1 MVALF
6 EPGIMKKFI
15 LTILCNAV
23 LLLTLC
29 LPADARMT
37 IGYISTASLSGVT
50 QGNIDQLSK
59 VLSQLAGEPVKVRRF
74 ENDAALTNW
83 LLRFQEVD
91 AAIVP
96 PSFITQH
103 PPGALNRISDL
114 HAQQP
119 SVTPLALVVRSNLVN
134 NKTEQIKKAFLDL
147 GTSKDGRKALSQVG
161 LAGITLP
168 GKALSQRRLAPEPP
182 PVKIVEKQPTPV
194 PQKKP
199 TPKAKV
205 KPASTS
211 QIPAQK
217 KPATVAPTV
226 APEPAPQK
234 SQPAKSKKV
243 EPPAVKAPS
252 AAVVDKQVA
261 PVDKQTDPADKQTD
275 PADKKVVP
283 VKGQP
288 AIKAQPSVTTAP
300 ESQPPSNK
308 EKVKAEGPAAKP
320 ATNRRMTLFI
330 VLVIFAA
337 IIFKTVLFVLRWK
350 KKKESSSRPEETPA
364 MDTNFHREEP
374 EFQQSVPA
382 EPLEQEEDVIIEEGR
397 LAPGKVPQLLKRCA
411 DLPRPVVLHITKGS
425 CEKLVY
431 FAGGQVSGALTQ
443 HSTIDESG
451 VRWNKLGNLLVR
463 EALITGEE
471 RDRGMALLANEPG
484 LRFGEALLKLG
495 LIDLAGLRHALT
507 RQAKVTIYSLILYP
521 EGRYQIYD
529 GDGSLPP
536 EESVSLEITALIRE
550 ASHHQTEWAAIRQ
563 SLPNLSTSLEF
574 CPDGRTKLENVSLS
588 PQQEETLTRID
599 GNRTINEICVESSMM
614 DYEVYRFLYLMVK
627 AGVLK

>member
-6 EPGIMKKFI
+6 EPGTMKKFI

-29 LPADARMT
+29 LPAEARMT
-37 IGYISTASLSGVT
+37 IGLISTVPLSGVT

-59 VLSQLAGEPVKVRRF
+59 ELSQLAGEPVKVRRF

-96 PSFITQH
+96 PAFITQH

-119 SVTPLALVVRSNLVN
+119 SLTPLALVVRSNLAN

-147 GTSKDGRKALSQVG
+147 GTSKDGRKALSQIG

-168 GKALSQRRLAPEPP
+168 GKALSQKRLAPEPP
-182 PVKIVEKQPTPV
+182 AQNVKKQPTPV
-194 PQKKP
+194 PEKKP
-199 TPKAKV
+199 TPTAKV
-205 KPASTS
+205 KPVAASQLPVQTKVK
-211 QIPAQK
+211 K
-217 KPATVAPTV
+217 KPATIAHAMT
-226 APEPAPQK
+226 PEPAPEK
-234 SQPAKSKKV
+234 SQPVKTIKV
-243 EPPAVKAPS
+243 EPPAVKEPS
-252 AAVVDKQVA
+252 AAPVDNQVAPVDNQVA
-261 PVDKQTDPADKQTD
+261 PVDK
-275 PADKKVVP
+275 KVAP
-283 VKGQP
+283 VVKDQP
-288 AIKAQPSVTTAP
+288 ASKAQASVTTAAEP
-300 ESQPPSNK
+300 QPTPGK
-308 EKVKAEGPAAKP
+308 EKVKAEEPAAKP
-320 ATNRRMTLFI
+320 ATNKRMTLFI

-337 IIFKTVLFVLRWK
+337 VIFKTVLFILRWK
-350 KKKESSSRPEETPA
+350 KKKASSFRPEETPS
-364 MDTNFHREEP
+364 MDTNFHSEEP
-374 EFQQSVPA
+374 EVQQSAPA

-397 LAPGKVPQLLKRCA
+397 LGPGKVPQLLKRCA
-411 DLPRPVVLHITKGS
+411 DLPRPVVLRITKGS

-463 EALITGEE
+463 EALITAEE
-471 RDRGMALLANEPG
+471 RDRGMALLAKEPG

-521 EGRYQIYD
+521 EGRYQIYA
-529 GDGSLPP
+529 GEGSLPP
-536 EESVSLEITALIRE
+536 EESISLEITALIRE

-563 SLPNLSTSLEF
+563 SLPNLNTSLGF
-574 CPDGRTKLENVSLS
+574 CPDGRTKLEKVSLS

>member
-6 EPGIMKKFI
+6 KPGIMKKFI

-23 LLLTLC
+23 LLLALC
-29 LPADARMT
+29 LPADARIT
-37 IGYISTASLSGVT
+37 IGLISTSSLPDVT
-50 QGNIDQLSK
+50 QGNIQKLDK
-59 VLSQLAGEPVKVRRF
+59 ELSQLVGEPVKVRLF

-91 AAIVP
+91 AAIVQ

-103 PPGALNRISDL
+103 PAGALNRISDL
-114 HAQQP
+114 HVQDS
-119 SVTPLALVVRSNLVN
+119 SVTPLALVVRSNLSN
-134 NKTEQIKKAFLDL
+134 NKTEQIKKVFLALD
-147 GTSKDGRKALSQVG
+147 TSKDGRKALSLMD
-161 LAGITLP
+161 LAGVTLP
-168 GKALSQRRLAPEPP
+168 GKTLAQRKFVPEPQP
-182 PVKIVEKQPTPV
+182 AQVIEKQPTPV
-194 PQKKP
+194 LQKKP
-199 TPKAKV
+199 TPPAKTKV
-205 KPASTS
+205 TATPQTLAQTKVVEKPAAV
-211 QIPAQK
+211 I
-217 KPATVAPTV
+217 PTV
-226 APEPAPQK
+226 APEPAPEK
-234 SQPAKSKKV
+234 SKPVKSKKAEPSAEKQEAPAEKQEAPADTKV
-243 EPPAVKAPS
+243 EPFVKEQPASKVQPS
-252 AAVVDKQVA
+252 AA
-261 PVDKQTDPADKQTD
+261 
-275 PADKKVVP
+275 
-283 VKGQP
+283 
-288 AIKAQPSVTTAP
+288 AP
-300 ESQPPSNK
+300 ESPPAAGK
-308 EKVKAEGPAAKP
+308 EEVKTEEPTAKP
-320 ATNRRMTLFI
+320 ANNKRITLFI

-350 KKKESSSRPEETPA
+350 QKKSFSARHEEAPTMEPNVQDDESEVQKSL
-364 MDTNFHREEP
+364 
-374 EFQQSVPA
+374 PA
-382 EPLEQEEDVIIEEGR
+382 EPVVQEDVIIEEGR
-397 LAPGKVPQLLKRCA
+397 LGPGKVPQLLKRCA

-471 RDRGMALLANEPG
+471 RDRGMALLTNEPG

-495 LIDLAGLRHALT
+495 LIDLSGLRHALT

-521 EGRYQIYD
+521 EGRYQIYA

-563 SLPNLSTSLEF
+563 ALPNLNTSLQF
-574 CPDGRTKLENVSLS
+574 CPDGRSKLDNVSLS
-588 PQQEETLTRID
+588 PQQEETLTLID
-599 GNRTINEICVESSMM
+599 GNRTINEICVASSMM

>member
-1 MVALF
+1 VVALF

-15 LTILCNAV
+15 LTIFCNAV

-29 LPADARMT
+29 LPAEARIT
-37 IGYISTASLSGVT
+37 IGLILTAPLSGVT

-59 VLSQLAGEPVKVRRF
+59 ELSQLAGEPVKVRRF
-74 ENDAALTNW
+74 ENDTALTNW
-83 LLRFQEVD
+83 LLRFHEVD

-147 GTSKDGRKALSQVG
+147 GTSKDGRKALSQIG

-168 GKALSQRRLAPEPP
+168 GKALSQKRLAPEPP
-182 PVKIVEKQPTPV
+182 PSQIVEKQPTPV

-199 TPKAKV
+199 TPTAKV

-211 QIPAQK
+211 QIPAQTKVKK

-226 APEPAPQK
+226 TPEPAPHK
-234 SQPAKSKKV
+234 SQPVKSKKV
-243 EPPAVKAPS
+243 ESPAVKAPS
-252 AAVVDKQVA
+252 AA
-261 PVDKQTDPADKQTD
+261 PVDKQPA

-283 VKGQP
+283 VVKGQP
-288 AIKAQPSVTTAP
+288 ASKVQPSVTTAP
-300 ESQPPSNK
+300 ESQPISSK
-308 EKVKAEGPAAKP
+308 EKVKAEEPAAKP
-320 ATNRRMTLFI
+320 ATKKRMTLFI

-350 KKKESSSRPEETPA
+350 KKKESSSRPEETPT
-364 MDTNFHREEP
+364 MNTNFHSEEP
-374 EFQQSVPA
+374 EVQQSVPA
-382 EPLEQEEDVIIEEGR
+382 EPLEQDEDVIIEEGR
-397 LAPGKVPQLLKRCA
+397 LGPGKVPQLLKRCA

-451 VRWNKLGNLLVR
+451 VRWNKLGNLLIR

-521 EGRYQIYD
+521 EGRYQIYA

-563 SLPNLSTSLEF
+563 SLPNLNTSLEF
-574 CPDGRTKLENVSLS
+574 CPDGRSKLEKVSLS
-588 PQQEETLTRID
+588 PQQEETLNRID

>member
-1 MVALF
+1 
-6 EPGIMKKFI
+6 MKKFI

-23 LLLTLC
+23 LLMTLC
-29 LPADARMT
+29 LPAEARMT
-37 IGYISTASLSGVT
+37 IGLISTVPLSGVT

-59 VLSQLAGEPVKVRRF
+59 ELSQLAGEPVKVRRF

-119 SVTPLALVVRSNLVN
+119 SLTPLALVVRSNLAN

-147 GTSKDGRKALSQVG
+147 GTSKDGRKALSQIG
-161 LAGITLP
+161 LAGTTLP
-168 GKALSQRRLAPEPP
+168 EKALSQKRLAPEPP
-182 PVKIVEKQPTPV
+182 AQIVKKQPTPV

-199 TPKAKV
+199 TPIAKV
-205 KPASTS
+205 KPAAAS
-211 QIPAQK
+211 QLPVQTKVKK
-217 KPATVAPTV
+217 KPATVAPAM
-226 APEPAPQK
+226 APEPAPEK
-234 SQPAKSKKV
+234 SQPVKSIKV
-243 EPPAVKAPS
+243 ESPAVKAPS
-252 AAVVDKQVA
+252 AAPVDKQVA
-261 PVDKQTDPADKQTD
+261 PAG
-275 PADKKVVP
+275 KKVAP
-283 VKGQP
+283 VVKDQP
-288 AIKAQPSVTTAP
+288 ASEAQPSVTTAP
-300 ESQPPSNK
+300 EPQPTPGK
-308 EKVKAEGPAAKP
+308 EKVKAEEQAAKP
-320 ATNRRMTLFI
+320 ATNKRMTLFI

-337 IIFKTVLFVLRWK
+337 IIFKTALFVLRWK
-350 KKKESSSRPEETPA
+350 KKKASSFRQEETPT

-374 EFQQSVPA
+374 EVQQSAPA
-382 EPLEQEEDVIIEEGR
+382 EPLKQEEDVIIEEGR
-397 LAPGKVPQLLKRCA
+397 LGPGKVPQLLKRCA
-411 DLPRPVVLHITKGS
+411 DLPRPVVLRITKGS

-443 HSTIDESG
+443 HSTIEESG

-463 EALITGEE
+463 EALITAEE
-471 RDRGMALLANEPG
+471 RDRGMALLAKEPG

-521 EGRYQIYD
+521 EGRYQIYA
-529 GDGSLPP
+529 GEGSLPP
-536 EESVSLEITALIRE
+536 EESITLEITALIRE

-563 SLPNLSTSLEF
+563 SLPNLNTSLGF
-574 CPDGRTKLENVSLS
+574 CPDGRTKLEKVSLS

-627 AGVLK
+627 AEVLK

>member
-1 MVALF
+1 M
-6 EPGIMKKFI
+6 
-15 LTILCNAV
+15 
-23 LLLTLC
+23 LLTLC

-37 IGYISTASLSGVT
+37 IGLISTASFSGVT

-59 VLSQLAGEPVKVRRF
+59 ELSQLAGEPVKVRLF

-91 AAIVP
+91 AAIVSS
-96 PSFITQH
+96 SFVTQH
-103 PPGALNRISDL
+103 PAGALNRISDL
-114 HAQQP
+114 HVQQS
-119 SVTPLALVVRSNLVN
+119 SVTPLALVVRSNLAN

-147 GTSKDGRKALSQVG
+147 GTSKEGRKALSQMGV
-161 LAGITLP
+161 AEVTLP
-168 GKALSQRRLAPEPP
+168 GKSLSQKRLVPEPP
-182 PVKIVEKQPTPV
+182 AAQIVKKQPTPI

-199 TPKAKV
+199 TAPTKL
-205 KPASTS
+205 KPASTP
-211 QIPAQK
+211 QIPEQTK
-217 KPATVAPTV
+217 VKQKPASVAPAVT
-226 APEPAPQK
+226 PAPVPDK
-234 SQPAKSKKV
+234 SQPVKSKKI
-243 EPPAVKAPS
+243 EPTAVRTPS
-252 AAVVDKQVA
+252 ASPAEKQAAPVDKQVA
-261 PVDKQTDPADKQTD
+261 PIDKQISFVDKQAA
-275 PADKKVVP
+275 PADKKIVP
-283 VKGQP
+283 VVKDQP
-288 AIKAQPSVTTAP
+288 VIKAQPSATTAP
-300 ESQPPSNK
+300 ESRPTAGK
-308 EKVKAEGPAAKP
+308 EKVTAEEPAAKP
-320 ATNRRMTLFI
+320 ATNKRMTLFI
-330 VLVIFAA
+330 VLVVFAA

-350 KKKESSSRPEETPA
+350 KKNESSSRPKETPP
-364 MDTNFHREEP
+364 METNFHREEP
-374 EFQQSVPA
+374 EVQQSVPA
-382 EPLEQEEDVIIEEGR
+382 DPLEPEEDVIIEEGR
-397 LAPGKVPQLLKRCA
+397 LGPGKVPQLLKRCA
-411 DLPRPVVLHITKGS
+411 DLPKPVVLHITKGS

-471 RDRGMALLANEPG
+471 RDRGMALLANEPD

-521 EGRYQIYD
+521 EGRYQIYA

-550 ASHHQTEWAAIRQ
+550 ASHHQTEWTAIRQ
-563 SLPNLSTSLEF
+563 ALPNLNTSLQF

-588 PQQEETLTRID
+588 PQQEETLISID
-599 GNRTINEICVESSMM
+599 GNRTINEICVDSSMM

>member
-15 LTILCNAV
+15 LTLVCNAF
-23 LLLTLC
+23 LLLTFC
-29 LPADARMT
+29 LPAEARMT
-37 IGYISTASLSGVT
+37 IGLISTTSLSGVT

-59 VLSQLAGEPVKVRRF
+59 ELSQLAGEPIKIRNF

-103 PPGALNRISDL
+103 PPGALSRISDL
-114 HAQQP
+114 HAQQ
-119 SVTPLALVVRSNLVN
+119 STATALALVVRSNLGN
-134 NKTEQIKKAFLDL
+134 NKTEQIKKAFLAL
-147 GTSKDGRKALSQVG
+147 GTSKDGRKALSQIG

-168 GKALSQRRLAPEPP
+168 GKALSQKRLAPEPSP
-182 PVKIVEKQPTPV
+182 AQIVEKQPTPV

-199 TPKAKV
+199 TPTAKV

-211 QIPAQK
+211 QMPVQTKVKK
-217 KPATVAPTV
+217 KPATVAPAET
-226 APEPAPQK
+226 PEPAPEK
-234 SQPAKSKKV
+234 SQPVKSKKV

-252 AAVVDKQVA
+252 AALVDKQVT
-261 PVDKQTDPADKQTD
+261 PV
-275 PADKKVVP
+275 DKKVVP
-283 VKGQP
+283 VVQDQP
-288 AIKAQPSVTTAP
+288 ASKVQPSVTTAP
-300 ESQPPSNK
+300 EPQPTSSK
-308 EKVKAEGPAAKP
+308 EKVKAEKPAAKS
-320 ATNRRMTLFI
+320 ATNKRMTLFI

-350 KKKESSSRPEETPA
+350 KKKESSFRPEETPT
-364 MDTNFHREEP
+364 MNTNFHGEEP
-374 EFQQSVPA
+374 EVQQSVPA
-382 EPLEQEEDVIIEEGR
+382 EPLEQEEDVIVEEGR
-397 LAPGKVPQLLKRCA
+397 LGPGKVPQLLKRCA

-463 EALITGEE
+463 EALITGAE

-495 LIDLAGLRHALT
+495 LIDLVGLRHALT

-563 SLPNLSTSLEF
+563 SLPNLNTALEF
-574 CPDGRTKLENVSLS
+574 CPDGRSKLEKVNISS
-588 PQQEETLTRID
+588 QQEETLTRIN

>member
-6 EPGIMKKFI
+6 EPGTMKKFI

-29 LPADARMT
+29 LPAEARMT
-37 IGYISTASLSGVT
+37 IGLISTVPLSGVT

-59 VLSQLAGEPVKVRRF
+59 ELSQLAGEPVKVRRF

-119 SVTPLALVVRSNLVN
+119 SGTPLALVVRSNLAN

-147 GTSKDGRKALSQVG
+147 GTSKDGRKALSQIG

-168 GKALSQRRLAPEPP
+168 GKALSQKRLAPEPP
-182 PVKIVEKQPTPV
+182 AQNVKKQPTPV
-194 PQKKP
+194 PEKKP
-199 TPKAKV
+199 TPTAKV
-205 KPASTS
+205 KPAAAS
-211 QIPAQK
+211 QLPVQTKVKK
-217 KPATVAPTV
+217 KPATIAHAMT
-226 APEPAPQK
+226 PEPAPEK
-234 SQPAKSKKV
+234 SQPVKSIKV
-243 EPPAVKAPS
+243 ESPAVKAPS
-252 AAVVDKQVA
+252 AASVDKQVA
-261 PVDKQTDPADKQTD
+261 PAG
-275 PADKKVVP
+275 KKVAP
-283 VKGQP
+283 VVKDQP
-288 AIKAQPSVTTAP
+288 ASEVQPSVTTAAEP
-300 ESQPPSNK
+300 QPTPGK
-308 EKVKAEGPAAKP
+308 EKVKAEEPAAKP
-320 ATNRRMTLFI
+320 ATNKRMTLFI

-337 IIFKTVLFVLRWK
+337 IIFKTVLFMLRWK
-350 KKKESSSRPEETPA
+350 KKKESSFRPEETPS
-364 MDTNFHREEP
+364 MDTNFHREET
-374 EFQQSVPA
+374 EVQQSA
-382 EPLEQEEDVIIEEGR
+382 AAKSMEQEEDVIIEEGR
-397 LAPGKVPQLLKRCA
+397 LGPGKVPQLLKRCA
-411 DLPRPVVLHITKGS
+411 DLPRPVVLRITKGS

-443 HSTIDESG
+443 HSTKDESV

-463 EALITGEE
+463 ESLITAEE

-521 EGRYQIYD
+521 EGRYQIYA

-563 SLPNLSTSLEF
+563 SLPNLNTSLGF
-574 CPDGRTKLENVSLS
+574 CPDGRTKLEKVSLS

>member
-29 LPADARMT
+29 LPAEARMT
-37 IGYISTASLSGVT
+37 IGMISTVPLSGVT

-59 VLSQLAGEPVKVRRF
+59 ELSQLAGEPVKVRRF

-103 PPGALNRISDL
+103 PPGALDRISDL

-119 SVTPLALVVRSNLVN
+119 SLTPLALVVRSNLAN

-147 GTSKDGRKALSQVG
+147 GTSKEGRKALSQIG

-168 GKALSQRRLAPEPP
+168 GKALSQKRLPPEPP
-182 PVKIVEKQPTPV
+182 AQIVKKQPTPV

-199 TPKAKV
+199 TPTAKV
-205 KPASTS
+205 KPAAAS
-211 QIPAQK
+211 QLPVQTKAKK
-217 KPATVAPTV
+217 KPATSAPAVT
-226 APEPAPQK
+226 PEPAPEK
-234 SQPAKSKKV
+234 SQPVNSIKV
-243 EPPAVKAPS
+243 ESPAVKAQS
-252 AAVVDKQVA
+252 AAPLDKQVA
-261 PVDKQTDPADKQTD
+261 P
-275 PADKKVVP
+275 ADKKVAP
-283 VKGQP
+283 VVKDQP
-288 AIKAQPSVTTAP
+288 ASEAQPSVTTAP
-300 ESQPPSNK
+300 EPQPTPGK
-308 EKVKAEGPAAKP
+308 EKVKAEEPAAKP
-320 ATNRRMTLFI
+320 ATNKRMTLFI

-337 IIFKTVLFVLRWK
+337 IIFKTALFVLRLK
-350 KKKESSSRPEETPA
+350 KKKASSFRPEETPS
-364 MDTNFHREEP
+364 MDTNFHSEET
-374 EFQQSVPA
+374 EVQQSAPA

-397 LAPGKVPQLLKRCA
+397 LGPGKVPQLLKRCA
-411 DLPRPVVLHITKGS
+411 DLPRPVVLRITKGS

-463 EALITGEE
+463 EALITAEE
-471 RDRGMALLANEPG
+471 RDRGMALLAKEPG

-521 EGRYQIYD
+521 EGRYQIYA
-529 GDGSLPP
+529 GEGSLPP
-536 EESVSLEITALIRE
+536 EESISLEITALIRE

-563 SLPNLSTSLEF
+563 SLPNLNTSLGF
-574 CPDGRTKLENVSLS
+574 CPDGRTKLEKVSLS

>member
-1 MVALF
+1 
-6 EPGIMKKFI
+6 
-15 LTILCNAV
+15 
-23 LLLTLC
+23 
-29 LPADARMT
+29 MT

-50 QGNIDQLSK
+50 QDNITLLSK
-59 VLSQLAGEPVKVRRF
+59 ELSQLAGEPIKVKRF

-96 PSFITQH
+96 PSYITQH
-103 PPGALNRISDL
+103 PAGALNRISDL
-114 HAQQP
+114 HAQQ
-119 SVTPLALVVRSNLVN
+119 SSSTPLALVVRSNLAN
-134 NKTEQIKKAFLDL
+134 NKTEQVKKAFLDL
-147 GTSKDGRKALSQVG
+147 GTSKDGRKALSQMG
-161 LAGITLP
+161 LAGVTLP
-168 GKALSQRRLAPEPP
+168 GKTLSKKRVAPEPP
-182 PVKIVEKQPTPV
+182 PAQIVEKKPTPV

-199 TPKAKV
+199 TPPTKV
-205 KPASTS
+205 KPAATP
-211 QIPAQK
+211 QTPAQTKVKK
-217 KPATVAPTV
+217 KPATVAHAVTPT
-226 APEPAPQK
+226 PAPASEK
-234 SQPAKSKKV
+234 SPPVKSKKV
-243 EPPAVKAPS
+243 DSPAVRTPS
-252 AAVVDKQVA
+252 AAPADKQVA
-261 PVDKQTDPADKQTD
+261 HVDKQAV

-283 VKGQP
+283 VVKDPP
-288 AIKAQPSVTTAP
+288 ASKAQPSTTTAP
-300 ESQPPSNK
+300 ESRPASSK
-308 EKVKAEGPAAKP
+308 EKVKTEEPEVKS
-320 ATNRRMTLFI
+320 ATNKRMTLFI

-350 KKKESSSRPEETPA
+350 KKKEASSRPEETPT
-364 MDTNFHREEP
+364 MDTNFHSNEP
-374 EFQQSVPA
+374 EVQQSVPA

-397 LAPGKVPQLLKRCA
+397 LGPGKVPQLLKRCA

-443 HSTIDESG
+443 HSLIDESG

-521 EGRYQIYD
+521 EGRYQIYA

-536 EESVSLEITALIRE
+536 EESISLEITALIRE

-563 SLPNLSTSLEF
+563 SLPNLNTSLEF